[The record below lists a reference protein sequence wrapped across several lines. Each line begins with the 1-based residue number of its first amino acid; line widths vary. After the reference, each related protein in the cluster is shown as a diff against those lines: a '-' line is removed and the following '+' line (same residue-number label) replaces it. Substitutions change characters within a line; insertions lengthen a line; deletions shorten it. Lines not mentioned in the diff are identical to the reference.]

1 MAGELNNLF
10 SAVNQTLQ
18 IAGSEE
24 TVRSI
29 VSSPLATGVR
39 PAIGTSF
46 LPRTQTL
53 RISSGADPSVTG
65 VNQNDRSQTPPGAM
79 NKVPR
84 LYGNVTTGGVI
95 IDAVK
100 SNANTIFV
108 AMVLSEMNSNY
119 AGGGFDYYDTYPAG
133 SEEKPFELHDV
144 YYDNFKCTV
153 SGNPLPS
160 GFGKITTLNPLDG
173 SSSID
178 ISAANVLHTYAWAGN
193 SDASSMI
200 FPVDG
205 YAGSIYARN
214 AYDVFPGWTAN
225 ANPMTDLVFAIVEVD
240 RLNEDIDPTANI
252 EIDEIGEW
260 RFTLETR
267 GLLYPRANV
276 GDPDDARY
284 LSNPSGAMQDYLL
297 NKTYGVG
304 LTEADLDRDSFNA
317 WYSYCTENYYYVS
330 TVNKGS
336 YVGTGTYDGETYYV
350 YLDGDRWKTGAFINP
365 QVTVAENIDEIAKS
379 GQGTLA
385 YDNRTGKFRVLV
397 NRPMT
402 TAEKANAFLFNSDNI
417 VSGIQV
423 NSTDLYSLF
432 NFADASFPNN
442 LQQDQ
447 PDTVIVQ
454 TPTEDKLTNE
464 PNSGMSFQL
473 TAVTDRY
480 RAAQMANNS
489 LKASRIGNMCRFD
502 ADYSTLDVQVGD
514 FVKITEKSKGWD
526 EKFWRVMRA
535 TEIEGDEGEVVMQFS
550 CLEYDEFV
558 FEDIF
563 YAEDR
568 DRGFATGVSKRETF
582 FQWNEFSFE
591 DVYESQ
597 SPVLVQNEFDP
608 GSSNDGWDII
618 IVDNPLSG
626 NGNIFYANGVFKSSE
641 TIASLSFTIDPNDD
655 RPVSLG
661 QIDTDNEPWA
671 AVATVIDVPSSN
683 ANIQINWDSV
693 TISLIGQD
701 GNEGTQAF
709 TQTYDTYDH
718 PPDAIYGWTSIA
730 LNKVSS
736 GTYKIAVQY
745 NQNDSVPSRSSGIS
759 YTPNVTITQYRCDGN
774 ALLNTYSTGTEITQT
789 ATMTSVHIP
798 ANTNREMHTPIQHD
812 VCNIKQGEFTFTTN
826 YTPTWSS
833 IAAFDDI
840 AFTPTGNILFV
851 NDANIA
857 SHVVAIGGGGID
869 YTNIDA
875 NVAANLLNNVQTVTS
890 TFSTDPAFHGLS
902 SDWYPSRINVVMIGN
917 NSATGG
923 DFTDV
928 SYSIINQDAFYRNQ

>member
-1 MAGELNNLF
+1 MAGELDNLF
-10 SAVNQTLQ
+10 SAVNQTLS
-18 IAGSEE
+18 IAGTEE

-39 PAIGTSF
+39 PNIGTSF

-53 RISSGADPSVTG
+53 RISSGADPSTTG
-65 VNQNDRSQTPPGAM
+65 ANQNDRAQTPPGAM

-100 SNANTIFV
+100 SDANTIFV
-108 AMVLSEMNSNY
+108 AMVLSEHQGNSTV
-119 AGGGFDYYDTYPAG
+119 GFDWNDAYPGG
-133 SEEKPFELHDV
+133 SPDASWELHDV
-144 YYDNFKCTV
+144 YYDNFRCEV
-153 SGNPLPS
+153 SGGVAAS
-160 GFGKITTLNPLDG
+160 QFGRVNTLVPLDG
-173 SSSID
+173 STNVD
-178 ISAANVLHTYAWAGN
+178 IQAANVLHTYAWAGN
-193 SDASSMI
+193 SSAGAMI

-205 YAGSIYARN
+205 YAGSASARN
-214 AYDVFPGWTAN
+214 AYDIFPTWN
-225 ANPMTDLVFAIVEVD
+225 ATDNPMTDLVFVIVEVD

-260 RFTLETR
+260 RFTIETK
-267 GLLYPRANV
+267 GLVRSTGNV
-276 GDPDDARY
+276 SQPNDTRL
-284 LSNPSGAMQDYLL
+284 LSNPSGAMQDYLT
-297 NKTYGVG
+297 NGRYGVG
-304 LTEADLDRDSFNA
+304 LSIDDLDRDSFNA
-317 WYSYCTENYYYVS
+317 WYDYCDETYYYGWTES
-330 TVNKGS
+330 GLLPS
-336 YVGTGTYDGETYYV
+336 PVGNGTYDGDTYYV
-350 YLDGDRWKTGAFINP
+350 YIDDRWKIGGFINP
-365 QVTVAENIDEIAKS
+365 QVPVAENIDEIGKA

-447 PDTVIVQ
+447 PDTAIVE
-454 TPTEDKLTNE
+454 TPTADRLNNE
-464 PNSGMSFQL
+464 PTSGMSFQL
-473 TAVTDRY
+473 TSVNTRY
-480 RAAQMANNS
+480 HAAQMANNS
-489 LKASRIGNMCRFD
+489 LKSSRVGNMCRFD

-514 FVKITEKSKGWD
+514 FVKVTDDSKGWD

-535 TEIEGDEGEVVMQFS
+535 TEIEGDSGEIVMQFS
-550 CLEYDEFV
+550 CVEYDQFV
-558 FEDIF
+558 FEDII
-563 YAEDR
+563 YVNDR
-568 DRGFATGVSKRETF
+568 DRGFATGVSTREAF
-582 FQWNEFSFE
+582 FQLDEFTF
-591 DVYESQ
+591 DDIYESQ
-597 SPVLVQNEFDP
+597 SPVLVHDEFQAGIP
-608 GSSNDGWDII
+608 NNVGWDII

-626 NGNIFYANGVFKSSE
+626 NGNIYYANGVFKSQE
-641 TIASLSFTIDPNDD
+641 TIADLSFTIDPNDD

-661 QIDTDNEPWA
+661 IIDTDNEPWA

-683 ANIQINWDSV
+683 ANIQTNWDTV
-693 TISLIGQD
+693 TISLVGQD

-709 TQTYDTYDH
+709 TQSDDTYDH
-718 PPDAIYGWTSIA
+718 PPSGDTGWTSIA

-759 YTPNVTITQYRCDGN
+759 TTPNVTITQHRCDGN
-774 ALLNTYSTGTEITQT
+774 ALLSTYGPGTQINQT
-789 ATMTSVHIP
+789 VTMSNVTAQTV
-798 ANTNREMHTPIQHD
+798 NMHTPVQHD
-812 VCNIKQGEFTFTTN
+812 VCNIKQGEFTITTN
-826 YTPTWSS
+826 FTPTWTS
-833 IAAFDDI
+833 ITAGVDDV

-857 SHVVAIGGGGID
+857 SHVVQFGGGGID
-869 YTNIDA
+869 YDGIGSNDA
-875 NVAANLLNNVQTVTS
+875 ARLLNNVQTVTN
-890 TFSTDPAFHGLS
+890 TFSSDPAYHGLDS
-902 SDWYPSRINVVMIGN
+902 SWYPSRINVVMVGRN
-917 NSATGG
+917 TATGG

-928 SYSIINQDAFYRNQ
+928 SYSITNQDRYYRNA